1 MANKDLFKQAIAEAK
16 SVREAAIANAKE
28 ALEET
33 LTPHLKDM
41 LAAKLQEM
49 EDSTVEEEVVNEVEG
64 EVEEGIDKDKK
75 DEAIEEDIA
84 EVEEAMEGEDHADD
98 DSEESD
104 EEAEDDV
111 EVKDMEVEDLKDLIR
126 DIIAQEM
133 GHDSEG
139 EDMPDDE
146 MSADDMVGA
155 EDEEEID
162 LDELLREIAELSE
175 EDKKDKKMEEEV
187 EEGKKEEMDEA
198 KHDDDMKEGD
208 KKEMDEAKH
217 EDEMEEAMH
226 HDKKD
231 EAMHHDKK
239 DEAMHHDKKDEA
251 MDHDKKDEAMHKDDD
266 KMEEAPIN
274 EFGGV
279 DPVTVAL
286 GIAAVFGGSALTV
299 KLMDDAKA
307 GKYGDMGKKIAAH
320 FEEMGKAAGDAVHH
334 RREEVEVSEVEEV
347 TESEELSE
355 LEEALKTI
363 DEMKGK
369 MQEVNLLNAKLLYV
383 NKVFKANNLTESQKV
398 NVIAAFDKAETVKE
412 VKLVFETVADN
423 VVTKSTKSTIKEA
436 KLGMASKAT
445 GTTASK
451 PEVIAEVS
459 DTVRRM
465 QKLAGI
471 IK

>member
-49 EDSTVEEEVVNEVEG
+49 DDSSVEEEVVNEVEE
-64 EVEEGIDKDKK
+64 EVEEGMDKDKK
-75 DEAIEEDIA
+75 DEAIEEDLSVEA
-84 EVEEAMEGEDHADD
+84 EEMDADDADD

-104 EEAEDDV
+104 EEAEEDV
-111 EVKDMEVEDLKDLIR
+111 EVKDMEVDDLKDLIR

-139 EDMPDDE
+139 EEMPGEE
-146 MSADDMVGA
+146 MPADDMVGA
-155 EDEEEID
+155 EEEEEID
-162 LDELLREIAELSE
+162 LDELLKEIAELSE

-187 EEGKKEEMDEA
+187 EEGKEDK
-198 KHDDDMKEGD
+198 DM
-208 KKEMDEAKH
+208 
-217 EDEMEEAMH
+217 
-226 HDKKD
+226 
-231 EAMHHDKK
+231 
-239 DEAMHHDKKDEA
+239 DEA
-251 MDHDKKDEAMHKDDD
+251 MDHNKKDEGMKDKDMDEAMKDKDMDEAMHSDDHKD
-266 KMEEAPIN
+266 ESIN
-274 EFGGV
+274 EFDADV
-279 DPVTVAL
+279 VAVGAPL
-286 GIAAVFGGSALTV
+286 VMSV
-299 KLMDDAKA
+299 V
-307 GKYGDMGKKIAAH
+307 
-320 FEEMGKAAGDAVHH
+320 AAGVAKMGYDAVMDLIK
-334 RREEVEVSEVEEV
+334 RKFPKQDAQYSAKEDGEKVSEVEANEV
-347 TESEELSE
+347 DTDMDEAKMDDVMMMLKDKAKKAGKSVADFVKSIEMGKMSDAMREVEIEETSE
-355 LEEALKTI
+355 LEEAMETI
-363 DEMKGK
+363 NELKGK

-423 VVTKSTKSTIKEA
+423 VVAKTTKSTIRES

-451 PEVIAEVS
+451 PEVITEASEAVL
-459 DTVRRM
+459 RM